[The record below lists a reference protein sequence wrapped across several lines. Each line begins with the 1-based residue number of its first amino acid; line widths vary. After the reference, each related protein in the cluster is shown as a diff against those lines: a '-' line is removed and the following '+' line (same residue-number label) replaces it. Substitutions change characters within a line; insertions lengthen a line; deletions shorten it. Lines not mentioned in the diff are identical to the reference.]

1 MTSSQRPVGSSTR
14 LILRG
19 LASPAALLALLLAA
33 APSAQAKAQPN
44 PEFAPFADCPVT
56 VKHVGY
62 CLVATTTGGEFKLG
76 SKTVAITKPI
86 VMQGGLIEGS
96 HVLVPAAD
104 GNTLSRSSLVVPG
117 GLTGIEGL
125 PLGGE
130 VLASTELAGPIE
142 VFEEN
147 LSDGRGPTVKLPVKV
162 KLENPT
168 LGEECYVGS
177 DTEPIVLQLTTGA
190 TKPPSG
196 TEPIKGNPGTVTLNP
211 AQNIVTVSGASL
223 VDNTFAAPGVA
234 GCGGMLSP
242 LLDEA
247 VDVQAGLPASPGTS
261 TAVLNGSLAETNARA
276 VKKAKV
282 VSHHRAPKT

>member
-1 MTSSQRPVGSSTR
+1 MSRNKRSVGSSRVT
-14 LILRG
+14 LK
-19 LASPAALLALLLAA
+19 AMATPAALLALLLAA
-33 APSAQAKAQPN
+33 APSAQAKVQPN
-44 PEFAPFADCPVT
+44 PEFLPFADCPT
-56 VKHVGY
+56 GVKHVGF

-76 SKTVAITKPI
+76 SKTVQITKPI

-96 HVLVPAAD
+96 HVLVPATD
-104 GNTLSRSSLVVPG
+104 GNTLSRSTFTVPG

-147 LSDGRGPTVKLPVKV
+147 LTDGRGPAVKLPVKV

-177 DTEPIVLQLTTGA
+177 EAEPIVLELTTGT

-196 TEPIKGNPGTVTLNP
+196 TEPISGNPGTVGLNP
-211 AQNIVTVSGASL
+211 AQNIVTISGASL
-223 VDNTFAAPGVA
+223 VDNTFAVPGVT
-234 GCGGMLSP
+234 GCGGVLSP
-242 LLDEA
+242 LLDAA
-247 VDVQAGLPASPGTS
+247 VDVEAGLPASPGTS
-261 TAVLNGSLAETNARA
+261 RAILTGTLAETNARA

-282 VSHHRAPKT
+282 AARRPKTKT